1 MATSPTAGFSLS
13 ALPTSINV
21 KDQLGMDY
29 SPNIRAGFTGGLK
42 SYQDA
47 MSVGPQTKA
56 IIAKAKYEQAADE
69 QKGRLLAPEEEVLIQ
84 EYRNKKGQGLLTGRS
99 IEALASLKPYSMGSN
114 EQFAR
119 DQALGAGATAR
130 GMADKGFRNIAE
142 PGMPPLIQT
151 PSGITQGYPAAFM
164 NKGMPGSISTMEVG
178 SAPDNTQTGEAMV
191 YVQQYSANALGQLIP
206 IGGKTLITKSSLA
219 ALQASNQSLAA
230 QPSPVATAAPAPAA
244 APVAAPVAGASS
256 LGSFAAPPAVTSP
269 SVNAVVAPAATPA
282 VTSPVDGTAGTPIAT
297 PAATPVATSLP
308 PAPPVQANPAVNQT
322 TPNNPPFVQG
332 FGYLN
337 RNQDTVFGPG
347 KNVEDATKRAIAG
360 GYPAVAP
367 NINWQATPGVANSNE
382 LSARNRA
389 AKEME
394 NVGATIS
401 DLQKAKDLIGRE
413 LNVGENVTTF
423 AKLPLIGGIFNDFR
437 RLFQPDIVA
446 LENLAKQ
453 AGMGQAKNLV
463 GGRVAVQEMTQ
474 IVGALGDANVTQEV
488 RKELAMAYLIGNQ
501 NQLDYLRAKEKYV
514 NAFKVVDGFD
524 DRWTEYS
531 MDNPIGNGVPGEN
544 YQINENRI
552 PWSLYNV
559 LKNKGYANPNEIAS
573 KNEDLV
579 NRETGTF
586 NYNALPNGPDGP
598 WAPSNTLPAAAIS
611 NPANPVSGKSSN
623 AASKPQDLKS
633 FIDLNLRGPDGKI
646 RSREDILK
654 LFNEATGGK

>member
-1 MATSPTAGFSLS
+1 MSESSTL
-13 ALPTSINV
+13 
-21 KDQLGMDY
+21 QLNNRDNRDN
-29 SPNIRAGFTGGLK
+29 NIRF
-42 SYQDA
+42 Y
-47 MSVGPQTKA
+47 
-56 IIAKAKYEQAADE
+56 AKGHKYEILTDIKSKYTSVTTWNKSHFPKFDADAVIANIMRG
-69 QKGRLLAPEEEVLIQ
+69 KNWNPD
-84 EYRNKKGQGLLTGRS
+84 NKYWG
-99 IEALASLKPYSMGSN
+99 
-114 EQFAR
+114 
-119 DQALGAGATAR
+119 
-130 GMADKGFRNIAE
+130 
-142 PGMPPLIQT
+142 QT
-151 PSGITQGYPAAFM
+151 PEQIKASWMSSGTSVADAGTNLHEQIEHFM
-164 NKGMPGSISTMEVG
+164 NNNVLTPGYTHAELL
-178 SAPDNTQTGEAMV
+178 
-191 YVQQYSANALGQLIP
+191 QYYNA
-206 IGGKTLITKSSLA
+206 
-219 ALQASNQSLAA
+219 
-230 QPSPVATAAPAPAA
+230 
-244 APVAAPVAGASS
+244 
-256 LGSFAAPPAVTSP
+256 
-269 SVNAVVAPAATPA
+269 
-282 VTSPVDGTAGTPIAT
+282 
-297 PAATPVATSLP
+297 
-308 PAPPVQANPAVNQT
+308 
-322 TPNNPPFVQG
+322 
-332 FGYLN
+332 N